1 MIHVSEMPCVLSH
14 LGECSG
20 GYGVQVHHLLR
31 PYVGHRG
38 TGLRAS
44 DKNVIPLCFH
54 HHSELHKR
62 GDEMAYFDYKVGY
75 REFGQDTAKRIWYAS
90 PYHEQDDEDDD
101 KFLPIVFDCLND
113 KCKTQIPLYNMG
125 WTSINCPDCKRLIRN
140 TYQ

>member
-1 MIHVSEMPCVLSH
+1 
-14 LGECSG
+14 
-20 GYGVQVHHLLR
+20 
-31 PYVGHRG
+31 
-38 TGLRAS
+38 
-44 DKNVIPLCFH
+44 
-54 HHSELHKR
+54 
-62 GDEMAYFDYKVGY
+62 MAYFDYKVGY

-125 WTSINCPDCKRLIRN
+125 WTHINCPDCKRLIRN